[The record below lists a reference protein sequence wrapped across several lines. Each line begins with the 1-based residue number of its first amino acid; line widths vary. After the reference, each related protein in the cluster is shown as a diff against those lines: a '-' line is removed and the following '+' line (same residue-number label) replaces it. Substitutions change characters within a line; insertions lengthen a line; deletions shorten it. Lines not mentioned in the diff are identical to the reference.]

1 MKRFEEVGREV
12 KANKFKNASR
22 SFFRSKI
29 HASILPRSCACI
41 SDFPSASSI
50 FDQSHSIHRT
60 NEESSTV
67 PALYPFHNSLFS
79 FRISPLSLSFTAS
92 QPLCKVQRPTPH
104 LILLQATIVRR
115 RGLRSCEKKK
125 RLVNLLSNLN
135 RSHGG
140 QVVDRNAR
148 QRSGLPRGQP
158 RDAKKLIFRFSRSNP
173 HASPSSP
180 RTSASPY
187 NFILRSSQASAP
199 LRCSPLL
206 QEVHLLF
213 FQD

>member
-1 MKRFEEVGREV
+1 MRVDPFFARRSTRLFYPEVV
-12 KANKFKNASR
+12 PASR
-22 SFFRSKI
+22 
-29 HASILPRSCACI
+29 I
-41 SDFPSASSI
+41 SL
-50 FDQSHSIHRT
+50 QQ
-60 NEESSTV
+60 V
-67 PALYPFHNSLFS
+67 LFS
-79 FRISPLSLSFTAS
+79 TSPTSIVRRKKALLYQPFIRFTTRSSRFASALSLSFTAS

-158 RDAKKLIFRFSRSNP
+158 RDAKKSIFRFSRSNP

-180 RTSASPY
+180 RTSESPY